1 MKKIFLTIAVALC
14 GIVCSAQLR
23 EPIDTVMAS
32 DSAVIILMS
41 DKTWEYESDYVEND
55 TLSLDWVEQALE
67 PFKIPLNQLPD
78 TVVLD
83 LRDSMGIFCC
93 PYVGTPSSR
102 YGYRRRRRH
111 TGIDIPYHTG
121 TPVFAAFD
129 GIVTKSGYIGG
140 YGNLVVLRHYNGME
154 TYYGHLSRRDVVAG
168 DWVTAGQVLGL
179 GGSTGRSTG
188 PHLHFEVRY
197 MGYPF
202 DPERL
207 IEFNDGRLR
216 EESFLLLK
224 SYFAADSRFGIDDR
238 KKLDSLATASKPK
251 VVYHVV
257 KSGDT
262 LGGIAKKY
270 RTTVGQICSLN
281 KISSKKVLRI
291 GQKLRVK

>member
-1 MKKIFLTIAVALC
+1 
-14 GIVCSAQLR
+14 
-23 EPIDTVMAS
+23 
-32 DSAVIILMS
+32 
-41 DKTWEYESDYVEND
+41 
-55 TLSLDWVEQALE
+55 
-67 PFKIPLNQLPD
+67 
-78 TVVLD
+78 
-83 LRDSMGIFCC
+83 
-93 PYVGTPSSR
+93 
-102 YGYRRRRRH
+102 
-111 TGIDIPYHTG
+111 
-121 TPVFAAFD
+121 
-129 GIVTKSGYIGG
+129 
-140 YGNLVVLRHYNGME
+140 
-154 TYYGHLSRRDVVAG
+154 
-168 DWVTAGQVLGL
+168 
-179 GGSTGRSTG
+179 
-188 PHLHFEVRY
+188 